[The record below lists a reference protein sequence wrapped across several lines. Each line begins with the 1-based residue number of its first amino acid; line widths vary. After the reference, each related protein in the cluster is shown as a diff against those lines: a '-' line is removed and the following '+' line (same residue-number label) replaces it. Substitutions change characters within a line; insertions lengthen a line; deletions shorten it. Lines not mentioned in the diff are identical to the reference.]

1 MFDIAPTADT
11 LDHIATA
18 ISNAATPTD
27 DSTDKTPASVNV
39 IVAKQRRN
47 LDPINPFVILFY
59 QNFDALL
66 VKYPMSPAALRV
78 LVRLLKLAA
87 FGNLVCFK
95 QTSLA
100 ADLGISKA
108 VVSRTIALF
117 LKCGIL
123 TELENGGIFLNPQV
137 LSKGSLL
144 KLADNHDLMTQTL
157 GTLQA
162 QGMSAAFGSPAQLKA
177 AGIV

>member
-1 MFDIAPTADT
+1 MLDISPSTDT
-11 LDHIATA
+11 MEQIANA
-18 ISNAATPTD
+18 IAVAATPAD

-39 IVAKQRRN
+39 IVAKGRRN

-59 QNFDALL
+59 ENFDALL

-78 LVRLLKLAA
+78 LVRLLKLSY

-95 QTSLA
+95 QSTLA
-100 ADLGISKA
+100 ADLGISRA
-108 VVSRTIALF
+108 VVSRSIALF

-144 KLADNHDLMTQTL
+144 KLSENHDLMTQTL
-157 GTLQA
+157 GTLQEK
-162 QGMSAAFGSPAQLKA
+162 GMAAAFGTPAQLKA
-177 AGIV
+177 AGVI